1 MEILNVKLATVKAVK
16 DKVAKLEA
24 ECKMMQDEKDG
35 LEAEMDRCEKRMS
48 RAERLVVLLED
59 EGVRWKETVEI
70 LNDDIEKLIGNVFL
84 SCASISYIGGF
95 TGSYRQE
102 MVSGWITQCKERE
115 IPTSS
120 EFSVIKIMGDP
131 VQIRG
136 WNIAGLPTDN
146 VSIENGI
153 MATKAER
160 WPLCIDP

>member
-1 MEILNVKLATVKAVK
+1 MQILNIKLATVKAVK

-35 LEAEMDRCEKRMS
+35 LEAHMDQCEKRMS

-59 EGVRWKETVEI
+59 EGIRWKETVEI

-102 MVSGWITQCKERE
+102 MVSGWINQCKERE
-115 IPTSS
+115 IPTSND
-120 EFSVIKIMGDP
+120 FSVIKIMGDP
-131 VQIRG
+131 V
-136 WNIAGLPTDN
+136 
-146 VSIENGI
+146 
-153 MATKAER
+153 
-160 WPLCIDP
+160 